1 MNVTV
6 AYAFGEAHFARLRE
20 LLDDQRARRWKSA
33 QYRGHI
39 LELAGSTVG
48 ILARCDLERGH

>member
-6 AYAFGEAHFARLRE
+6 AYGFGEAHVARPCE
-20 LLDDQRARRWKSA
+20 SLDDQRARRWETA

-39 LELAGSTVG
+39 LELAGSTLG
-48 ILARCDLERGH
+48 IRARCDLERGR